1 MRRSALSFSF
11 LAFALALTLASCGLS
26 EPGQP
31 SGGPRVLKI
40 GFITTLQDTDLETGV
55 GARNSLELAVRQANA
70 AHLLGDWRLVV
81 DARNDKAD
89 PAVGA
94 QVAGALAAD
103 PAVVGVVDSTY
114 SSVSAATIPVLAR
127 ANIVQVS
134 SANTNPGL
142 TLGPFPTEA
151 PKRVWP
157 NYFRLVTNDLDQGRL
172 AADHAWDRKGYRR
185 VATVNDQ
192 QLYGQGL
199 VTVFEQQW
207 RRRGG
212 RITSTDTI
220 EEGQKNF
227 GELVGRLLG
236 ERPEFVYY
244 GGGSSDGAAFASA
257 LYRAGFKGN
266 FMGGDAIA
274 SSEFVADAGGRDGML
289 STSIG
294 QPLGNQGP
302 AKRFT
307 AAYNSAGFAPD
318 SYNIYGPLTYDAG
331 TVLIKALATVLPKV
345 DSVAEARPLL
355 VQAMGELGTVDGVT
369 GQHSFDQFG
378 DTQNRTLTVSQ
389 VSGGDWKVVF
399 AGPYQD

>member
-1 MRRSALSFSF
+1 MRRSAPHLV
-11 LAFALALTLASCGLS
+11 AILALTLSVALSACGGG
-26 EPGQP
+26 EPKVT
-31 SGGPRVLKI
+31 SDHVSKI
-40 GFITTLQDTDLETGV
+40 GFVTTLQDSDLETGV
-55 GARNSLELAVRQANA
+55 GARNSLELAVREANA
-70 AHLLGDWRLVV
+70 RHVLGDWRLEVV
-81 DARNDKAD
+81 ARNDKAD
-89 PAVGA
+89 PAEGA
-94 QVAGALAAD
+94 KIAAQLAAD
-103 PAVVGVVDSTY
+103 PAVVAVVDSTY
-114 SSVSAATIPVLAR
+114 SSVAAATIPVLGR
-127 ANIVQVS
+127 SDIVQVS
-134 SANTNPGL
+134 AANTNPGL

-157 NYFRLVTNDLDQGRL
+157 NYFRLVTNDLDQGRF

-199 VTVFEQQW
+199 VAVFEQQW

-212 RITSTDTI
+212 VVTSTGTI
-220 EEGQKNF
+220 EDGQKDVS
-227 GELVGRLLG
+227 ELVGRLLG
-236 ERPEFVYY
+236 ERADLVYY
-244 GGGSSDGAAFASA
+244 GGESDEGAVLAAG
-257 LYRAGFKGN
+257 LYQAGFKGN

-274 SSEFVADAGGRDGML
+274 SSEFVADAGGHDGML

-294 QPLGNQGP
+294 QPLGTQGP

-331 TVLIKALATVLPKV
+331 TVMIKALATVLPKV

>member
-1 MRRSALSFSF
+1 MRRSALTFPF

-70 AHLLGDWRLVV
+70 AHVLGDWRLVV

-94 QVAGALAAD
+94 QVASALAAD

-199 VTVFEQQW
+199 VAVFEQQW

-212 RITSTDTI
+212 VVTSTGTI
-220 EEGQKNF
+220 EDGQKDV

-236 ERPEFVYY
+236 ERADLVYY
-244 GGGSSDGAAFASA
+244 GGESDEGAVLAAG

-274 SSEFVADAGGRDGML
+274 SSEFVAGAGGRDGML
-289 STSIG
+289 ATSIG
-294 QPLGNQGP
+294 QPLGDDDR
-302 AKRFT
+302 ARRFT
-307 AAYNSAGFAPD
+307 ETFNSAGFPPD
-318 SYNIYGPLTYDAG
+318 SYGAYGPLTYDAG
-331 TVLIKALATVLPKV
+331 EVVIKALAKVLPQA
-345 DSVAEARPLL
+345 DDVAEARPML
-355 VQAMGELGTVDGVT
+355 ADAIDDLGTVDGVT

-378 DTQNRTLTVSQ
+378 DTTNRALTVSE
-389 VSGGDWKVVF
+389 VAGGEWRVVF
-399 AGPYQD
+399 SGQYRQ